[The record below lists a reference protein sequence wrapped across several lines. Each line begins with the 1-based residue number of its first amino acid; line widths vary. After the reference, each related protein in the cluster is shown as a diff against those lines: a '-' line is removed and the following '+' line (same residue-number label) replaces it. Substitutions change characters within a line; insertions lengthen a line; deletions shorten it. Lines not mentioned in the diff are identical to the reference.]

1 MTEGKASEVARVD
14 GGDAPIEIPIFT
26 GKVWYVAVVKPL
38 AQYREMARKAL
49 RARGYAVFLPICR
62 EVVLQGNRREIV
74 ERPMY
79 GRYLFVG
86 VEPGADS
93 WAIRWVPGV
102 QHMTL
107 DARRRPV
114 TIAASVLS
122 AISDRMVR
130 DGGVVNLVPAPKA
143 NGSAFVPGQLVRIT
157 DGTLAGWEGL
167 FQADEGARCRVLLTV
182 AGPES
187 ALTIPTDYLEAVQ
200 PVDGKKR

>member
-1 MTEGKASEVARVD
+1 MSEGKAPEASRVD
-14 GGDAPIEIPIFT
+14 GGDAPVEIPIFT
-26 GKVWYVAVVKPL
+26 GRVWYVAVVKPL

-49 RARGYAVFLPICR
+49 RARGYAVFLPMCR
-62 EVVLQGNRREIV
+62 EIILQAGQQEIV

-86 VEPGADS
+86 VEPGGDS
-93 WAIRWVPGV
+93 WAIRWVPGI

-114 TIAASVLS
+114 TIAVSVLS

-130 DGGVVNLVPAPKA
+130 DGGVINLVPPPKTV
-143 NGSAFVPGQLVRIT
+143 GSGFVPGQLVRIT

-167 FQADEGARCRVLLTV
+167 FQADQGARCRVLLMV

-187 ALTIPTDYLEAVQ
+187 ALMIPTDYLEAVQ

>member
-1 MTEGKASEVARVD
+1 MSEGKAPEAARVH
-14 GGDAPIEIPIFT
+14 GGDAPIEIPTFT

-49 RARGYAVFLPICR
+49 RARGYMVFLPMCR
-62 EVVLQGNRREIV
+62 EIVLQSGRQEIV
-74 ERPMY
+74 ERPMF

-86 VEPGADS
+86 VDPGGDS

-114 TIAASVLS
+114 TIAVSVLS
-122 AISDRMVR
+122 AISDRMIR
-130 DGGVVNLVPAPKA
+130 DGGVVNLIPAPKA
-143 NGSAFVPGQLVRIT
+143 VGSGFIPGQLVRIT
-157 DGTLAGWEGL
+157 GGTLAGWEGL